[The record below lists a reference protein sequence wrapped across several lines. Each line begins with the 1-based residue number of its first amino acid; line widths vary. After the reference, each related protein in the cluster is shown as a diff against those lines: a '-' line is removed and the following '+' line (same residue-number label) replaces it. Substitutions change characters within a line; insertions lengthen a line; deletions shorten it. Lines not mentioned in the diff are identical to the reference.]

1 VFLGLSL
8 AGSLGAVWLIIAALI
23 AFARRDPW
31 PALLTLLAV
40 AVADLAA
47 TAVKV
52 LTDRPRP
59 YVAHPEQE
67 PLDRATLELSLPS
80 GHAATSFAAAVVLAR
95 FAPRWAT
102 PFLFV
107 LAALIAWSRVYVGV
121 HYPTDVLLG
130 ALLGAAVG
138 LLVLAAPRWV
148 AARSRRGEP

>member
-1 VFLGLSL
+1 MFLGLSL
-8 AGSLGAVWLIIAALI
+8 AGSLGAVWLIIAALVSL
-23 AFARRDPW
+23 ARRDPR

-67 PLDRATLELSLPS
+67 PLDRAALELSLPS
-80 GHAATSFAAAVVLAR
+80 GHAATSFAAAVVLSR

-102 PFLFV
+102 PLLFV

-148 AARSRRGEP
+148 AARGRRGEA

>member
-1 VFLGLSL
+1 MLS
-8 AGSLGAVWLIIAALI
+8 I
-23 AFARRDPW
+23 ARRDPL

-47 TAVKV
+47 TGLKL

-67 PLDRATLELSLPS
+67 PLARATLELSLPS
-80 GHAATSFAAAVVLAR
+80 GHAATSFAAAVVLSR
-95 FAPRWAT
+95 FLPRWAVV
-102 PFLFV
+102 PAFA
-107 LAALIAWSRVYVGV
+107 LAALVASSRVYVGV

-138 LLVLAAPRWV
+138 FAVLS
-148 AARSRRGEP
+148 AARWATGRVRR